1 MTYLGHMIDAEGLHP
16 LSEKI
21 TAIQSAPA
29 PKNITQLKS
38 LMGMLQF
45 YNRFLPNLATLAA
58 PQYSLLRK
66 GVTYSWGKPQQESFN
81 NAKECLISPRVLIH
95 VDQKLKVILS

>member
-1 MTYLGHMIDAEGLHP
+1 MIDAEGLHP

-21 TAIQSAPA
+21 TAIQSVPA

-38 LMGMLQF
+38 FLGMLQL

-58 PQYSLLRK
+58 PPYSLLRK

-81 NAKECLISPRVLIH
+81 NAKQCLISH
-95 VDQKLKVILS
+95 